1 MTGTTRPVRRRWRFV
16 LCGLLVS
23 VGGAAAVAANQ
34 PAATAGATAPAP
46 ATAARG
52 ASLPFTGYE
61 AENAATNG
69 TVIGPDRT
77 KGTLASEASGRRAV
91 TLSGAGRYV
100 EFTLSGPA
108 NAVTVHFSI
117 PDSANGTGLTAPLSV
132 HVNGA
137 HQQDL
142 TLTSRYA
149 WQYGNNPFTN
159 NPADGNPHH
168 FYDDVRTRFPST
180 LPAGTRVRLQVDSG
194 STPTTIDTAD
204 FEQVPAPLAQP
215 SGALPVTSF
224 GADPGGAADSSNAF
238 DSAVAAASSQGK
250 VLWVPPGTY
259 TITRH
264 IVVDNVTLRG
274 AGPWYSVLHGNG
286 VGVYGRYPPNPSSNV
301 RLSDLAIFGEVTD
314 RVDSAQVNGIGGALG
329 GGSIVSNIWIQHT
342 KVAVWLDGPFDG
354 LTVTGCRFMDL
365 MADGLNLHDGISHV
379 TVSQTFVRNSGDDG
393 LAMWSE
399 NHADHDNTFAANT
412 VVLPM
417 LANGIAVYGG
427 RDNAVTDNVVADVVT
442 EGGGLH
448 VANRFAAVPLTG
460 TTTLARNTVVRTGG
474 IWFYAADSSMTGTV
488 NVTDSDFIDV
498 IDAIG
503 AYGFGPSITNLHFTN
518 IKIHGASG
526 FVLAI
531 HSNGSATFSNV
542 VATNA
547 AGSVYNCG
555 SAFTINF
562 GAGNSGWS
570 PSSTCGPPPGQHV
583 GPITGIAGKCVDI
596 SASNTTPGTP
606 VQLYTCNGTGA
617 QRWTVNPDGSLGA
630 FGSNCLDIT
639 NGGTADGTKVQLW
652 PCNGTGAQVW
662 HVQGNALVNPP
673 SGKCLDDPASNTAD
687 GTRLQIWTCNGTAA
701 QQWTLP

>member
-1 MTGTTRPVRRRWRFV
+1 VTAVTTGRRLRLV
-16 LCGLLVS
+16 LCALLAS
-23 VGGAAAVAANQ
+23 VGAVAVPGPSGAL
-34 PAATAGATAPAP
+34 AA
-46 ATAARG
+46 AARG
-52 ASLPFTGYE
+52 ATVPFVGYE
-61 AENAATNG
+61 AEDAATNG

-91 TLSGAGRYV
+91 TLAGTGRYV
-100 EFTLSGPA
+100 EFALAAPA

-117 PDSANGTGLTAPLSV
+117 PDSAGGTGLTAALAV
-132 HVNGA
+132 YVNGA

-142 TLTSRYA
+142 ALASRYA

-180 LPAGTRVRLQVDSG
+180 LPAGTRVRLQVDAG
-194 STPTTIDTAD
+194 STPTTLDTAD

-215 SGALPVTSF
+215 SGALSVTSF
-224 GADPGGAADSSNAF
+224 GADPTGTADSSGAF
-238 DSAVAAASSQGK
+238 DAAVSAASAQGR
-250 VLWVPPGTY
+250 VLWLPPGTY
-259 TITRH
+259 TVTRH
-264 IVVDNVTLRG
+264 VVVDNVTIRG
-274 AGPWYSVLHGNG
+274 AGPWYTVLHGNG
-286 VGVYGRYPPNPSSNV
+286 VGVYGRYPPNPSGNV
-301 RLSDLAIFGEVTD
+301 KLSDFAIFGEVTD
-314 RVDSAQVNGIGGALG
+314 RVDTAQVNGIGGALG
-329 GGSIVSNIWIQHT
+329 GGSVVSDIWIQHT

-354 LTVTGCRFMDL
+354 LTVTGCRFLDL
-365 MADGLNLHDGISHV
+365 TADGLNLHDGISHV
-379 TVSQTFVRNSGDDG
+379 TVSQTYVRNSGDDG

-399 NHADHDNTFAANT
+399 HHADHDNTFAFNT
-412 VVLPM
+412 VLLPM

-442 EGGGLH
+442 DGNGLH
-448 VANRFAAVPLTG
+448 VANRFAAVPLAG
-460 TTTLARNTVVRTGG
+460 TTTLARNTVRRTGG

-488 NVTDSDFIDV
+488 NVSDSDFIDV
-498 IDAIG
+498 VDAIG
-503 AYGFGPSITNLHFTN
+503 VFGFGPSVTNLTFTN
-518 IKIHGASG
+518 IRIQGTSG
-526 FVLAI
+526 FVLAV
-531 HSNGSATFSNV
+531 HSNGSATFTNV

-555 SAFTINF
+555 NAFTVNA
-562 GAGNSGWS
+562 GTGNSGWS
-570 PSSTCGPPPGQHV
+570 TGTTCGPPPGRHA

-596 SASNTTPGTP
+596 SASNTSPGTP

-617 QRWTVNPDGSLGA
+617 QRWTVNSDGSLSALG
-630 FGSNCLDIT
+630 GNCLDIA

-662 HVQGNALVNPP
+662 RAQGTSLVNPQ
-673 SGKCLDDPASNTAD
+673 SGRCLDDPWSNTAD